1 MDRIPRSE
9 GRFNKNLTASIRYKD
24 RVFSCVTK
32 NISRTGLYIEAIG
45 LNLNNDRNVSVSLVG
60 EDSLFKLGGEIIWN
74 KTIPCEPGLSSI
86 EGLGIKIT
94 DAPVD
99 YLNFVEYQRYL

>member
-1 MDRIPRSE
+1 MDIIPRSE
-9 GRFNKNLTASIRYKD
+9 GRFKKNLTASVRYKD

-32 NISRTGLYIEAIG
+32 NISRSGLYVEAIG
-45 LNLNNDRNVSVSLVG
+45 LNLNSDRNISISLVG

-74 KTIPCEPGLSSI
+74 RNIPCEPGLSSI

-94 DAPVD
+94 NAPSD
-99 YLNFVEYQRYL
+99 YLNFVEYQRYI

>member
-9 GRFNKNLTASIRYKD
+9 GRFKKNLTASIRYED

-32 NISRTGLYIEAIG
+32 NISRTGIYIEAIG
-45 LNLNNDRNVSVSLVG
+45 LNLNSERNVSVSLVG
-60 EDSLFKLGGEIIWN
+60 DDSLFKLGGEIIWSR
-74 KTIPCEPGLSSI
+74 TIPCEPGLSPI

-94 DAPVD
+94 DAPSD

>member
-9 GRFNKNLTASIRYKD
+9 GRFNKNLTASVRYKEK
-24 RVFSCVTK
+24 VFSCVTK
-32 NISRTGLYIEAIG
+32 NISRTGLYVEAIG
-45 LNLNNDRNVSVSLVG
+45 LDLNSDRNVSISLVG

-74 KTIPCEPGLSSI
+74 RTIPCEPELASI

-94 DAPVD
+94 DAPTD
-99 YLNFVEYQRYL
+99 YLNFVEYQRYI

>member
-45 LNLNNDRNVSVSLVG
+45 LNLNSERIVSVSLVG
-60 EDSLFKLGGEIIWN
+60 EDSLFKIGGEIIWN

>member
-9 GRFNKNLTASIRYKD
+9 GRFNKNLTASVRYKE
-24 RVFSCVTK
+24 RVFSCITK
-32 NISRTGLYIEAIG
+32 NISRTGLYVEAIG
-45 LNLNNDRNVSVSLVG
+45 LDLNSDREVSISLVG

-74 KTIPCEPGLSSI
+74 RTIPSGQGLASI

-94 DAPVD
+94 SAPTD
-99 YLNFVEYQRYL
+99 YLNFVEYQRYI